1 VAPFCCPFKEVPTIA
16 RRRFFRPQENYNR
29 GPNINERIRA
39 REVRLVDENDQ
50 MVGVVDLAEAMARA
64 YEAGL
69 DLVEVAPDSSP
80 PVCRILDF
88 GKYKY
93 ELSKKEKATKAKSKT
108 SDLKEVRLGRSL
120 KIDPHDIQIRLNQ
133 ARKFLLEGHKVQIV
147 QNFRGREMMHRDR
160 GNKRMQDVIET
171 LDDVAKVELA
181 PRMAGRRMT
190 MILAPDKRKV
200 DQYKKKMA
208 QEKAAKDASDAD
220 AGPDKDADAT
230 VPADALES
238 ADAPNETPKAASKK
252 KKKAI
257 AKDAAGKES
266 SSAAKNSKRGASQTQ
281 PTGEPVEA
289 NRD

>member
-1 VAPFCCPFKEVPTIA
+1 MLGKVFVCFIVLIQEVPTIA

-39 REVRLVDENDQ
+39 KEVRLVDENDQ
-50 MVGVVDLAEAMARA
+50 MVGVVDTTEAMARA

-69 DLVEVAPDSSP
+69 DLVEVAPESSP

-93 ELSKKEKATKAKSKT
+93 ELSKKEKANKAKSKAT
-108 SDLKEVRLGRSL
+108 DLKEVRLGRSL

-147 QNFRGREMMHRDR
+147 QNFRGREMMHRER
-160 GNKRMQDVIET
+160 GNQRMKDVIET
-171 LDDVAKVELA
+171 LEDIAKVELA
-181 PRMAGRRMT
+181 PRMAGRRMN

-200 DQYKKKMA
+200 EQYKKKME
-208 QEKAAKDASDAD
+208 QEKAEKKAKDS
-220 AGPDKDADAT
+220 GSKDAD
-230 VPADALES
+230 ES
-238 ADAPNETPKAASKK
+238 ARDDSTPHADAPENTSGDDKA
-252 KKKAI
+252 
-257 AKDAAGKES
+257 GT
-266 SSAAKNSKRGASQTQ
+266 NSRQSTK
-281 PTGEPVEA
+281 TGPNREPVEA